1 MNMPPVSWPPV
12 AARPLIQVKARPAL
26 PCNLFLWVPRIVGHH
41 ATKQERTVR
50 MFRRILVPIDGS
62 SLSRVGLE
70 RAIAL
75 AKNQKARL
83 RVMHVVDE
91 QGLIQGME
99 PTMNISELLDGLV
112 TEGRKILAAAA
123 VTAKKYGVKADTVLH
138 EVLIGRVADRIVRE
152 AAKWHADV
160 IVMGTHG
167 RRGIGRLVMGSDA
180 ENVLRQSPVP
190 VLLVRGAKRRRR

>member
-1 MNMPPVSWPPV
+1 
-12 AARPLIQVKARPAL
+12 
-26 PCNLFLWVPRIVGHH
+26 
-41 ATKQERTVR
+41 

-62 SLSRVGLE
+62 GPSRVGLE

-75 AKNQKARL
+75 ARNQQARL
-83 RVMHVVDE
+83 RLMHVVDE
-91 QGLIQGME
+91 NGVVQGME
-99 PTMNISELLDGLV
+99 PTMNVGDLLDGLV
-112 TEGRKILAAAA
+112 ADGRKILAAAA
-123 VTAKKYGVKADTVLH
+123 ATVKKHGVKADTVLY

-190 VLLVRGAKRRRR
+190 VLLVRGAKRRS

>member
-1 MNMPPVSWPPV
+1 M
-12 AARPLIQVKARPAL
+12 
-26 PCNLFLWVPRIVGHH
+26 
-41 ATKQERTVR
+41 R
-50 MFRRILVPIDGS
+50 MFKRILVPIDGS
-62 SLSRVGLE
+62 GPSRAGLE

-75 AKNQKARL
+75 AKNQNARL
-83 RVMHVVDE
+83 RLLHVVDE
-91 QGLIQGME
+91 NGVIQGME
-99 PTMNISELLDGLV
+99 PTMNVGELLDGLV
-112 TEGRKILAAAA
+112 AEGRKILAAAV
-123 VTAKKYGVKADTVLH
+123 VTAKKHGVKADTVLY

-190 VLLVRGAKRRRR
+190 ILLVRGAKRRR

>member
-1 MNMPPVSWPPV
+1 
-12 AARPLIQVKARPAL
+12 
-26 PCNLFLWVPRIVGHH
+26 
-41 ATKQERTVR
+41 

-62 SLSRVGLE
+62 GPSRVGLE

-75 AKNQKARL
+75 ARNQKARL
-83 RVMHVVDE
+83 RLMHVVDE
-91 QGLIQGME
+91 NGVVQGME
-99 PTMNISELLDGLV
+99 PAMNVGDLLDGLV
-112 TEGRKILAAAA
+112 ADGRKILAAAA
-123 VTAKKYGVKADTVLH
+123 ATVKKHGVKADTVLY

-190 VLLVRGAKRRRR
+190 VLLVRGARRRR

>member
-1 MNMPPVSWPPV
+1 
-12 AARPLIQVKARPAL
+12 
-26 PCNLFLWVPRIVGHH
+26 
-41 ATKQERTVR
+41 
-50 MFRRILVPIDGS
+50 MFKRILVPIDGS
-62 SLSRVGLE
+62 GPSRVGLE

-83 RVMHVVDE
+83 RLLHVVDE
-91 QGLIQGME
+91 NGVVQGME
-99 PTMNISELLDGLV
+99 PTMNVGDLLDSLV
-112 TEGRKILAAAA
+112 ADGRKILAAAA
-123 VTAKKYGVKADTVLH
+123 ATVKKHGVKADTVLY

-190 VLLVRGAKRRRR
+190 VLLVRGAKRRR

>member
-1 MNMPPVSWPPV
+1 M
-12 AARPLIQVKARPAL
+12 K
-26 PCNLFLWVPRIVGHH
+26 
-41 ATKQERTVR
+41 
-50 MFRRILVPIDGS
+50 MFKRILVPIDGS
-62 SLSRVGLE
+62 GPSRVGLE

-83 RVMHVVDE
+83 RLMHVVDE
-91 QGLIQGME
+91 HGVIQGME
-99 PTMNISELLDGLV
+99 STMNIGELLDSLV
-112 TEGRKILAAAA
+112 AEGRKILAGAAA
-123 VTAKKYGVKADTVLH
+123 TAKKHGVKTDTVLY

-180 ENVLRQSPVP
+180 ENVLRQAPVP
-190 VLLVRGAKRRRR
+190 ILLVRGAKRRR